1 MKSNFRLPAFFTAA
15 LAAFAGPA
23 SGQDALPPST
33 INLAQRPTTSAPTVS
48 IDFAGG
54 SVADFLAVLKK
65 NGTNFNLLA
74 NPEDLATPLP
84 AFSIR
89 NTLPTQFARA
99 LSQLISSRG
108 FSIEQSGSG
117 PIGLDPVFVLVRQSP
132 TARVSFESFQM
143 EPYLQKQSI
152 QDIIDAIRL
161 AWSMNPAHRPDDLQL
176 KFHPATKLLLVA
188 GPSEAIQQAKQIVS
202 SLNPPP
208 RSVLPAAVLRP
219 EQEQRRLEAVAQE
232 VSRRRELRE
241 QGKQAAGSEQSEDAR
256 LRPTPIPSSEKE

>member
-1 MKSNFRLPAFFTAA
+1 MKSNLRLPAFFTAA
-15 LAAFAGPA
+15 LALAAFARPA
-23 SGQDALPPST
+23 FGQDALPPST
-33 INLAQRPTTSAPTVS
+33 VNLAQRPATSTPTVS

-54 SVADFLAVLKK
+54 SVADFLAALKK
-65 NGTNFNLLA
+65 SGTNFNLLA

-84 AFSIR
+84 AFSVR

-99 LSQLISSRG
+99 LSQLISGRG

-132 TARVSFESFQM
+132 TAHVSFESFQM
-143 EPYLQKQSI
+143 ESYLQKQSI

-208 RSVLPAAVLRP
+208 PIVLSP

-241 QGKQAAGSEQSEDAR
+241 KEKQGGGGEPSKDGR
-256 LRPTPIPSSEKE
+256 LRPTPIQPPEKE